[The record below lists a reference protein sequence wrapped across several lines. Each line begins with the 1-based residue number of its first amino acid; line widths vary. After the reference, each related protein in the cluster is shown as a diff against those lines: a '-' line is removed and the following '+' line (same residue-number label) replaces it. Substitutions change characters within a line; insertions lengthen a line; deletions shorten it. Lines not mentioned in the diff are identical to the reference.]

1 MFTLS
6 DAQAF
11 MAKEGIDAWL
21 LYDYRGSNLF
31 FWSLLGETKAP
42 TRRAFLI
49 VRRTG
54 EPVLVL
60 HTVDQMFFIDFD
72 VEKRV
77 YRGWEE
83 MRTLVRDILGS
94 AHRVAVEY
102 SPDGAVPTASF
113 MDAGTVE
120 WLRRAGY
127 ELVSSADLF
136 QVSASAWEDFAIA
149 SHKRACIVVAE
160 IKDAAFDRVATAI
173 RSGRTISEYDLQQFI
188 VSEFERL
195 GLESEGHPV
204 VQANEHSGTV
214 HYEPR
219 ADATAQI
226 GAGDWLLIDFW
237 ARYPG
242 ERNVYSDIAWGAY
255 AGSIVPRKLQEIF
268 DIVKHARDA
277 AFEAIRNAWA
287 YGEIL
292 AGWQVDDVARGII
305 RAAGYGDNF
314 HHRTGHSM
322 GPGKRLHALG
332 VNLDNLETHDTRR
345 ILPRTGFSIEPA
357 IYLPAFGVR
366 LEINV
371 FLDPTAG
378 PSVTTPVQNE
388 IVRLVG

>member
-1 MFTLS
+1 MFSLPA
-6 DAQAF
+6 AQSF
-11 MAKEGIDAWL
+11 MKAEGIDGWL

-31 FWSLLGETKAP
+31 FWSLLGESRAP

-49 VRRTG
+49 VPREG

-60 HTVDQMFFIDFD
+60 HTVDQMFFIDFK
-72 VEKRV
+72 VEKRI

-83 MRTLVRDILGS
+83 MRAIVRELLGNTK
-94 AHRVAVEY
+94 RLAVEY
-102 SPDGAVPTASF
+102 SPMGAVPTASF
-113 MDAGTVE
+113 IDAGTVE
-120 WLRRAGY
+120 WLREVGY
-127 ELVSSADLF
+127 DLVSSADLF
-136 QVSASAWEDFAIA
+136 QVSASAWDDFAID
-149 SHKRACIVVAE
+149 SHQRACVAVAG
-160 IKDAAFDRVATAI
+160 IKDAAFDLVRSAI
-173 RSGRTISEYDLQQFI
+173 RKGGAVSEYEVQSFM

-195 GLESEGHPV
+195 GLETEGHPV
-204 VQANEHSGTV
+204 VQVNGHSGTP

-219 ADATAQI
+219 PESSSPI
-226 GAGDWLLIDFW
+226 GLGDWLLIDFW

-255 AGSIVPRKLQEIF
+255 AGREIPEKLQSVF

-277 AFEAIRNAWA
+277 ALEAIRSAWA
-287 YGEIL
+287 RGETL

-305 RAAGYGDNF
+305 ATAGYGDNF

-357 IYLPAFGVR
+357 IYLPEFGVR

-371 FLDPTAG
+371 YLDPVAG
-378 PSVTTPVQNE
+378 PSVTTPIQNE
-388 IVRLVG
+388 IVLLV